1 VSLGV
6 VLTVPHT
13 KQYIQELLSSSDISP
28 RRQWGQHFLIDLN
41 LMRLLADAAQLQG
54 NETILEVGAGTGSL
68 TGLLAARAG
77 RVIAVEIDRTLAA
90 IAAQE
95 LNQHNNIILM
105 NTDILSSKSTIDKKV
120 LDTIA
125 ASQAELK
132 GPFLLIANLP
142 YQVSAPL
149 IINLLFSDIPWT
161 AMFVTV
167 QLEVAT
173 RMTAVPGAKE
183 FGSLSILL
191 QATGRI
197 RQFRKIKPTAFW
209 PLPNVYSAMIS
220 WQRDEKLHARIRDIQ
235 ALKTIVDMLLGHRRK
250 TIKSCLSLGK
260 IEYDPVQLSAEL
272 RIDLNARAETLP
284 VEKYVQLANW
294 FSPIPE
300 SPTSPDR

>member
-1 VSLGV
+1 M
-6 VLTVPHT
+6 PHT
-13 KQYIQELLSSSDISP
+13 KLQLVQFLDQAGITP

-68 TGLLAARAG
+68 TDMLAPRAG
-77 RVIAVEIDRTLAA
+77 RVIAVEIDQALVA

-95 LNQHNNIILM
+95 LNQHNNVTLI
-105 NTDILSSKSTIDKKV
+105 NTDILASKSTINNKV
-120 LDTIA
+120 LDAIA

-149 IINLLFSDIPWT
+149 MMNLVFGDLT
-161 AMFVTV
+161 CEAMFVTV

-173 RMTAVPGAKE
+173 RMTAEPSTKE
-183 FGSLSILL
+183 FGVLSIIL
-191 QATGRI
+191 QAAGQV

-209 PLPNVYSAMIS
+209 PMPNVYSAMIS
-220 WQRDEKLHARIRDIQ
+220 WQRDEKLRTQIRDIQ
-235 ALKTIVDMLLGHRRK
+235 ALKKVVDMLLGYRRK
-250 TIKSCLSLGK
+250 TIKSCLTLGQ
-260 IEYDPVQLSAEL
+260 IEYDPVQLSEEL
-272 RIDLNARAETLP
+272 QIDLNARAETLP

-294 FSPIPE
+294 YS
-300 SPTSPDR
+300 SLD

>member
-1 VSLGV
+1 M
-6 VLTVPHT
+6 PHT
-13 KQYIQELLSSSDISP
+13 KQQLEQFLDRAGITP

-41 LMRLLADAAQLQG
+41 LMRLLVDAAQLQG

-68 TGLLAARAG
+68 TDILASRAG
-77 RVIAVEIDRTLAA
+77 RVIAVEIDRTLAT
-90 IAAQE
+90 IAAEE
-95 LNQHNNIILM
+95 LNQHDNVTLI
-105 NTDILSSKSTIDKKV
+105 NTDILASKSTINHKV
-120 LDTIA
+120 LDAIV

-149 IINLLFSDIPWT
+149 MMNLVFGDLT
-161 AMFVTV
+161 CEAMFVTV

-173 RMTAVPGAKE
+173 RMTAVPGTKE

-191 QATGRI
+191 QATGQV

-220 WQRDEKLHARIRDIQ
+220 WQRDEKLRAQIRDIQ

-250 TIKSCLSLGK
+250 TIKSCLTLGQ

-294 FSPIPE
+294 YNSL
-300 SPTSPDR
+300 D

>member
-1 VSLGV
+1 V
-6 VLTVPHT
+6 VLTVPQT
-13 KQYIQELLSSSDISP
+13 KQNIQELLSSSDISP

-54 NETILEVGAGTGSL
+54 NETVLEVGAGTGSL

-77 RVIAVEIDRTLAA
+77 RVIAVEIDRKLFA
-90 IAAQE
+90 IAAEE
-95 LNQHNNIILM
+95 LNQHNNVTLI
-105 NTDILSSKSTIDKKV
+105 NTDILSSKSSINNKV
-120 LDTIA
+120 LDAIA

-149 IINLLFSDIPWT
+149 MMNLVFGDLICE

-191 QATGRI
+191 QATGQI

-209 PLPNVYSAMIS
+209 PMPNVYSAMVS
-220 WQRDEKLHARIRDIQ
+220 WQRDNTLRNQIRDIH
-235 ALKTIVDMLLGHRRK
+235 ALKKIVDLLLRHRRK
-250 TIKSCLSLGK
+250 TIKSCLTLGQ

-284 VEKYVQLANW
+284 IEKYVQLANW
-294 FSPIPE
+294 YRSL
-300 SPTSPDR
+300 D